1 MKALAAYVRTLNPDL
16 PRPVWLL
23 QLGGLT
29 NAFGNGIVLPFMIIY
44 LHNVRGIPL
53 GLAGLAAAVNSAA
66 AFASGFVAGSLADR
80 IGPRR
85 VLIGAL
91 LVMTVA
97 ISLFPLIDTV
107 WEAYA
112 LNVLLGSGSGSFWP
126 SQSAMLTGLSPP
138 TRRHGAF
145 ALQRLTMNLGVA
157 LGGVVGGAIARADHP
172 RTFTVLFL
180 LDAATFAG
188 YAIVTAFLP
197 TPRHAGSHERGTYRD
212 VVRDRPFM
220 GYVSLNAVFIAVGM
234 VVFVE
239 LLAPYAKNE
248 AGVDEQLIGVLWAI
262 NAVVVVVAQL
272 PVAKLAEGHR
282 RMAALALMGVLW
294 AAAML
299 LVGAAG
305 TWLYAGTAFAVMAV
319 AVVIFAFGECLHGIV
334 HGPLTADLAPPRLVG
349 RYMAFGSQSW
359 QVGWIIG
366 PAVGGFVLQ
375 HAPNLLWPGVAAI
388 NLLAAGAALALERS
402 LPGTVRR
409 APLAQPA
416 LAAAGGERV
425 PG

>member
-1 MKALAAYVRTLNPDL
+1 MKAIAAYLRTLNPDL

-29 NAFGNGIVLPFMIIY
+29 NAFGNGIVLPFLIIY

-80 IGPRR
+80 VGPRR

-91 LVMTVA
+91 LVMTAA
-97 ISLFPLIDTV
+97 ISLFPLIDNV
-107 WEAYA
+107 WQAYA
-112 LNVLLGSGSGSFWP
+112 LNALLGAGSGSFWP
-126 SQSAMLTGLSPP
+126 SQSAMLAGLAPP
-138 TRRHGAF
+138 SRRHGAF

-157 LGGVVGGAIARADHP
+157 LGGVVGGAIASASDAQ
-172 RTFTVLFL
+172 TFTILFL

-188 YAIVTAFLP
+188 YALVTFFLP
-197 TPRHAGSHERGTYRD
+197 TPRHAGAAEQGTYRD
-212 VVRDRPFM
+212 VVRDRPFLR
-220 GYVSLNAVFIAVGM
+220 YVILNAVFIAAGM

-248 AGVDEQLIGVLWAI
+248 AGVDEQLIGLIWAI
-262 NAVVVVVAQL
+262 NSVVVVIAQL

-282 RMAALALMGVLW
+282 RMACLALMGVLW
-294 AAAML
+294 AATTL
-299 LVGAAG
+299 LVGIAG
-305 TWLYAGTAFAVMAV
+305 TWFYAGGAFALMAV
-319 AVVIFAFGECLHGIV
+319 AVVIFAVGECLHGIV
-334 HGPLTADLAPPRLVG
+334 HGPLTADLAPPQLVG

-359 QVGWIIG
+359 QLGWIVG

-375 HAPNLLWPGVAAI
+375 HAPNLLWPGAAAV
-388 NLLAAGAALALERS
+388 NLLAAGAALGLERS
-402 LPGTVRR
+402 LPRRVRLAPR
-409 APLAQPA
+409 AEPA
-416 LAAAGGERV
+416 LVTVEGH
-425 PG
+425 

>member
-1 MKALAAYVRTLNPDL
+1 MRAFTAYLRTLNPDL

-29 NAFGNGIVLPFMIIY
+29 NAFGNGIVLPFLIIY

-66 AFASGFVAGSLADR
+66 AFASGFVAGSVADR
-80 IGPRR
+80 VGPRR
-85 VLIGAL
+85 VLLTAL
-91 LVMTVA
+91 LVMAGA
-97 ISLFPLIDTV
+97 ISLFPLITNV
-107 WEAYA
+107 WQAYA
-112 LNVLLGSGSGSFWP
+112 LNALLGAGSGSFWP
-126 SQSAMLTGLSPP
+126 SQSSMLTGLAPA

-157 LGGVVGGAIARADHP
+157 LGGVVGGSIARADHP
-172 RTFTVLFL
+172 RTFTILFL

-188 YAIVTAFLP
+188 YAVVTAFLP
-197 TPRHAGSHERGTYRD
+197 SPRHGGSERGTYRD

-220 GYVSLNAVFIAVGM
+220 RYIALNAVFIAAGM

-262 NAVVVVVAQL
+262 NSVVVVLVQL
-272 PVAKLAEGHR
+272 PIAKVAEGHR
-282 RMAALALMGVLW
+282 RMAALALMGGLW
-294 AAAML
+294 AATML
-299 LVGAAG
+299 LVGVAG
-305 TWLYAGTAFAVMAV
+305 TWFYAGTAFALMAV
-319 AVVIFAFGECLHGIV
+319 AVVIFAVGECLHGIV
-334 HGPLTADLAPPRLVG
+334 HGPLTADLAPPQLVG

-375 HAPNLLWPGVAAI
+375 HAPNLLWPGVAAV
-388 NLLAAGAALALERS
+388 NLLAAGAALGLERS
-402 LPGTVRR
+402 LPRGVRR
-409 APLAQPA
+409 APSAQPA
-416 LAAAGGERV
+416 LAAAER
-425 PG
+425 P